1 MKKFLAIAFTV
12 MMVMSISGA
21 ASAYSEPNCGGG
33 GGGWG
38 GGGKKPL
45 AECTPY

>member
-21 ASAYSEPNCGGG
+21 ASATSEPSGCCIPNKICCI
-33 GGGWG
+33 
-38 GGGKKPL
+38 PI
-45 AECTPY
+45 

>member
-21 ASAYSEPNCGGG
+21 ASATSPDDNLICPNPKYPNLC
-33 GGGWG
+33 
-38 GGGKKPL
+38 L
-45 AECTPY
+45 IN